1 MNRILCENSALYKQL
16 YVFTAFA
23 KTDYF
28 ILPTTFY
35 LNLENIEMDSDLE
48 RTLYDTLYN
57 SNNLMSRK
65 KHLVLNFRKTKTKE
79 KELLFVKD

>member
-1 MNRILCENSALYKQL
+1 MNRILCENSVLYKQL

-35 LNLENIEMDSDLE
+35 LNLKDSIMDSDLE
-48 RTLYDTLYN
+48 RAMYYNLYN

-65 KHLVLNFRKTKTKE
+65 KHLVLNFRRSKTNYIIK
-79 KELLFVKD
+79 V